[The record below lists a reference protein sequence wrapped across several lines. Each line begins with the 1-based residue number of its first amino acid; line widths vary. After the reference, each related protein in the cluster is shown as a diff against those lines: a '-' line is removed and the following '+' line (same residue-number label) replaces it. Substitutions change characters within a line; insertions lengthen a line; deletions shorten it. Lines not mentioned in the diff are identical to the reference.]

1 LAADHP
7 KGLIYA
13 LNISQPGEGSSM
25 SNTSAASDLARPLR
39 RSTRV
44 NKSVPITVM
53 GVDSYRG
60 PYREDVST
68 VAVSCHGCRYE
79 SKHDVLTNSWVMLEL
94 PLREKEGETVSAR
107 GLVKWVRRPQDTSGT
122 YETAI
127 ELEDPGNIWG
137 IDTPPQD
144 WVTFCESRL
153 DQAAP
158 KSKPFAVPKP
168 EAQAKPAVAEKPE
181 NGAGTLT
188 PGPFTPGSLTAGSLK
203 STASFAPEKPAGQ
216 LANQFQTQME
226 KILFDAADAAVKQR
240 ASGTLD
246 EVRQGLRE
254 EAKRVLEQVATTQTG
269 PWIDQSLKQLNKA
282 SQETAKTLHAAWA
295 KRLESDTRRAIER
308 LEERSKEFD
317 TLAQSLSANALDRL
331 QRGLESSR
339 GDGVDRI
346 VDRLKEQSAPLI
358 DRAKETMAELTRVR
372 EEFQVVLDQ
381 SLTKSMAAMEEACA
395 GFEKQFQMMIR
406 ERLDSAREEL
416 ETSLGT
422 ATSAALDHFAASAQ
436 DQQAQAES
444 RFREALQPIAEA
456 ALSEM
461 KEKASTSSRD
471 FARAMSDRSRT
482 HLELVS
488 TSIADAAKVLS
499 KLSGE

>member
-1 LAADHP
+1 
-7 KGLIYA
+7 
-13 LNISQPGEGSSM
+13 M
-25 SNTSAASDLARPLR
+25 SNSSAASDLARPLR
-39 RSTRV
+39 RSTRI

-60 PYREDVST
+60 PYREDVAT

-94 PLREKEGETVSAR
+94 PDREKDGETVSAR
-107 GLVKWVRRPQDTSGT
+107 GLVKWVKRPQDTSGS

-137 IDTPPQD
+137 IDAPPQD

-153 DQAAP
+153 DQAPAA

-168 EAQAKPAVAEKPE
+168 EAQAKPAIAEKPE
-181 NGAGTLT
+181 NGAGVL
-188 PGPFTPGSLTAGSLK
+188 TPGSLTSSSLK
-203 STASFAPEKPAGQ
+203 SPASFAPEKPTGLLAG
-216 LANQFQTQME
+216 QFQTQME
-226 KILFDAADAAVKQR
+226 KILFDAADAAVRQR
-240 ASGTLD
+240 ASATVD
-246 EVRQGLRE
+246 EVRQGLRD
-254 EAKRVLEQVATTQTG
+254 EAKRVLEQVASTQTG

-295 KRLESDTRRAIER
+295 KRLEADTRRAIER

-339 GDGVDRI
+339 GDGVDHI

-372 EEFQVVLDQ
+372 EEFQAVLDQ
-381 SLTKSMAAMEEACA
+381 SLSKSMARMEEACA
-395 GFEKQFQMMIR
+395 SFEKQFEMMIR
-406 ERLDSAREEL
+406 ERLDAAREEL
-416 ETSLGT
+416 EASLGT
-422 ATSAALDHFAASAQ
+422 ATSTALDHFAASAQ
-436 DQQAQAES
+436 EQATDQQAKLAAFTQDQQAQAEL

-456 ALSEM
+456 ALNEM
-461 KEKASTSSRD
+461 RERASTSSRD
-471 FARAMSDRSRT
+471 FAREMSDRSRT

-488 TSIADAAKVLS
+488 ASIADAAKALS
-499 KLSGE
+499 KLSGD